1 MHRIDDNESRTYL
14 LTELTVPRARQVVA
28 TSAYLIARWASEYN
42 MLVSVSTED
51 SGQRAEKMMGREQ
64 NANRSDMNDPIG

>member
-28 TSAYLIARWASEYN
+28 TSDYLIARWASEYN
-42 MLVSVSTED
+42 AGECEHR
-51 SGQRAEKMMGREQ
+51 GQRTAGGEDDGSKTRT
-64 NANRSDMNDPIG
+64 ART

>member
-28 TSAYLIARWASEYN
+28 TSDYLIARWASEYN
-42 MLVSVSTED
+42 MLVSVSTEH
-51 SGQRAEKMMGREQ
+51 SGQRAEKMGAKRE
-64 NANRSDMNDPIG
+64 PLGHE